1 MGNEQIQKR
10 ITVRM
15 KMTDDVF
22 HGVIIALERLER
34 FLLLENENTPEITA
48 ISTERDL
55 HDDRK
60 NPPTKKL
67 LYMELQLQCSALY
80 YQTRYDDLVLFDKTM
95 HYFLSDLLMWY
106 GGRSQELSF
115 DDVDRFFIPIVS
127 ALSRQINDVSQLEQT
142 VQKYVQFK
150 SDDIT
155 TFSEDEK
162 KEAVMQGFEAF
173 LKAGEIV
180 QQRTKSFI
188 ESGAEVAFTVHQR
201 GSIQDGLD
209 RLYLCFLNLFQ
220 ENTPI
225 LFLDRTRKKYLNDID
240 YDPLPLVLEYI
251 MEMKNSFR

>member
-1 MGNEQIQKR
+1 
-10 ITVRM
+10 M

-34 FLLLENENTPEITA
+34 FLLLENESKPEITA

-55 HDDRK
+55 HDDKK

-80 YQTRYDDLVLFDKTM
+80 YQTRYDDPVLFDKTIY
-95 HYFLSDLLMWY
+95 YFLSDLLMWY
-106 GGRSQELSF
+106 GGRSQELIF

-150 SDDIT
+150 SDQST
-155 TFSEDEK
+155 TFSQDEK
-162 KEAVMQGFEAF
+162 RKAVMQGFEAF

-188 ESGAEVAFTVHQR
+188 ESGVEVAFTVHQR
-201 GSIQDGLD
+201 GSTQDGLD
-209 RLYLCFLNLFQ
+209 RLYLCFLNLFE
-220 ENTPI
+220 ENTPV
-225 LFLDRTRKKYLNDID
+225 LFLDRTRKKYLADLV
-240 YDPLPLVLEYI
+240 YDPLPVVLEYV
-251 MEMKNSFR
+251 MEIKNSFK